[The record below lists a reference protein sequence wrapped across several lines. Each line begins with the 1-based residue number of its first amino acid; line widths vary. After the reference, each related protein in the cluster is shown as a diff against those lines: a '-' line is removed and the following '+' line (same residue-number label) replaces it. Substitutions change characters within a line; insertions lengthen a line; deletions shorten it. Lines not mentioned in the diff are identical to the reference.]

1 MVSLRALFL
10 GSLLPLTVVLSA
22 GCSDKH
28 GGRMEVTGAVKLQG
42 QPLKD
47 GLIRFVPLDGQDTP
61 GGGPI
66 QNGEYKIPRAN
77 GLKPGNY
84 LVQLSSG
91 DGKTPN
97 EEEAGGPGGS
107 TNIVSVDQI
116 PDEWNVRSKQQVE
129 VKSSGANRFDFDV
142 PLNPR
147 LKKKP

>member
-1 MVSLRALFL
+1 MFFLRALIL
-10 GSLLPLTVVLSA
+10 GSLLPFTVALSA
-22 GCSDKH
+22 GCADKYD
-28 GGRMEVTGAVKLQG
+28 GRMEVTGEVKLQG

-61 GGGPI
+61 GGGSI
-66 QNGEYKIPRAN
+66 QNGEYKIPRSN
-77 GLKPGNY
+77 GLKAGKY
-84 LVQLSSG
+84 LIQLSAG

-97 EEEAGGPGGS
+97 DEEAGSPGGS

-129 VKSSGANRFDFDV
+129 VKSNGANRFDFDV

-147 LKKKP
+147 LKKKG

>member
-1 MVSLRALFL
+1 MLSLRALLF
-10 GSLLPLTVVLSA
+10 GSLLPLATTLSA
-22 GCSDKH
+22 GCSDKY
-28 GGRMEVTGAVKLQG
+28 GGRMEVQGEVKLQG

-61 GGGPI
+61 GGGTI
-66 QNGEYKIPRAN
+66 QNGAYKIPRAN
-77 GLKPGNY
+77 GLKPGKY
-84 LVQLSSG
+84 LVQLTAG

-116 PDEWNVRSKQQVE
+116 PDDWNVRSKQQVE
-129 VKSSGANRFDFDV
+129 VKSSGINRFDFDV